1 MTPNEVKV
9 LNVVEEMGKISKR
22 RVAGLLGIST
32 EYAGYL
38 LERLGNGG
46 YLAVVDRGVYT
57 LLAKGI
63 EALLGQL
70 YFAKSKLEAN
80 IARLSMEKERI
91 GKEIERLS
99 ALQKE
104 SISA

>member
-22 RVAGLLGIST
+22 RVASLLGIST

-38 LERLGNGG
+38 LERLANGG

-80 IARLSMEKERI
+80 IARLSMEKEGI